1 MRHDPF
7 FQICLTGVPMT
18 ENHYM
23 MDLPLSALAYQEVYK
38 ICPDVVNIRL
48 TPGGTSR
55 HHAIVSIKKRHPLEA
70 RNVILSLLAANIG
83 IKHVVVVDHD
93 IDIYDGLQVEWAVN
107 TRLQADRDLII
118 IPALYS
124 PTLDP
129 SAPAHRS
136 SSKMGLDATAPLG
149 KLEEYSPVTTP
160 GTEKIDLTKYW
171 H

>member
-1 MRHDPF
+1 M
-7 FQICLTGVPMT
+7 PMT

-23 MDLPLSALAYQEVYK
+23 MELPLTAMAYQEVYK
-38 ICPDVVNIRL
+38 ICPDVVDVVL

-55 HHAIVSIKKRHPLEA
+55 HHAVVSIKKRHPLEA
-70 RNVILSLLAANIG
+70 RNVILSLLSANIG

-93 IDIYDGLQVEWAVN
+93 IDIHNSLQVEWAVN
-107 TRLQADRDLII
+107 TRLQADRDAII
-118 IPALYS
+118 LPTVYS

-149 KLEEYSPVTTP
+149 ELEQYKGVTTP
-160 GTEKIDLTKYW
+160 GTEKIDLRKYW